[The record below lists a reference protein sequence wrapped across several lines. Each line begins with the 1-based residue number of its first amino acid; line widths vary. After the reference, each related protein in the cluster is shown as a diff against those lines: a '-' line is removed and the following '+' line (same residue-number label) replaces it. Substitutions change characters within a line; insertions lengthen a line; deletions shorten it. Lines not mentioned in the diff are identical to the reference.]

1 MPDLDVRM
9 QRMREKIDECHA
21 RARECLGATDAQ
33 VQAGFELHENLLVCD
48 SFGFTPNALSRHG
61 VERINEA
68 IDEQWQP
75 LEISE
80 LAIDMR
86 ATGLCHDEETFALY
100 REMFRV
106 SGVNAT
112 VNTAGVGPALVRA
125 LRGTARFTQVCDAR
139 PDFWRKAIHSDDARR
154 AFDEG
159 RRAMF
164 LSANN
169 PPAHVGYHDGYDVL
183 TWLETFH
190 RFGYRVMH
198 LTYNRRNLVGDG
210 CTEPTDAGLSDLGHQ
225 VVEMMNRFSIL
236 IDTPHSGV
244 QTTLDACRLSKAPV
258 AATHTVCR
266 DISGHPRGK
275 TDEQLRAIAET
286 GGFAG
291 MTCIPHFL
299 APHGTI
305 VDLLDHIERA
315 VDVMGIDHVGIGTD
329 VAFTAPPPVE
339 PELKPIP
346 PGRNRWWALWPEG
359 TGSPGPEVA
368 RESSHGSLSWI
379 CWPYFT
385 VGLPMRGYT
394 EEQVGKIVGGNIL
407 RVLDDVEAAAEW
419 APRRT

>member
-1 MPDLDVRM
+1 MSDLDARM
-9 QRMREKIDECHA
+9 EKLREHIDECHA
-21 RARECLGATDAQ
+21 RARELLGASEAQ
-33 VQAGFELHENLLVCD
+33 VQVGFELHENLLVCD
-48 SFGFTPNALSRHG
+48 SFGFTPSALSRYG
-61 VERINEA
+61 VERINQA

-75 LEISE
+75 IEISE

-112 VNTAGVGPALVRA
+112 VNTAGVGPALTRA
-125 LRGTARFTQVCDAR
+125 LRGTARFQQVCDQR
-139 PDFWRKAIHSDDARR
+139 PEFWQKAIRADEARR

-159 RRAMF
+159 RHAMF
-164 LSANN
+164 FSANN

-210 CTEPTDAGLSDLGHQ
+210 CTEPSDAGLSDLGYQ
-225 VVEMMNRFSIL
+225 VVEMMNHLGIL

-244 QTTLDACRLSKAPV
+244 QTTLDACEASEAPV

-275 TDEQLRAIAET
+275 TDAQLRAIAET

-291 MTCIPHFL
+291 MTCIPYFL
-299 APHGTI
+299 AERGTI
-305 VDLLDHIERA
+305 VDLLDHIDRA
-315 VDVMGIDHVGIGTD
+315 VNVMGIDHMGIGTD
-329 VAFTAPPPVE
+329 VAFSAPPPLE

-359 TGSPGPEVA
+359 TRPVDSEVG
-368 RESSHGSLSWI
+368 RESSRGSLSWI

-385 VGLPMRGYT
+385 VGLLMRGYT
-394 EEQVGKIVGGNIL
+394 EEQIAKLVGGNIL
-407 RVLDDVEAAAEW
+407 RVLDEVEAAA
-419 APRRT
+419 ARTPA